1 MKIVDI
7 EPIIKYMD
15 NLEHNEPYGLN
26 SVELEKMI
34 RNAPIVNL
42 KKDNR
47 LNEII
52 VSQEY
57 ADQYGQGAELEKI
70 YFMLRDIS
78 TTLAMFYDEI
88 FEHKD
93 DDDNIDDMLN
103 NWRFP

>member
-15 NLEHNEPYGLN
+15 DPEHNEPYGLN

-34 RNAPIVNL
+34 RNAPIANL

-47 LNEII
+47 LNEVI

-70 YFMLRDIS
+70 YIMLRDIS
-78 TTLAMFYDEI
+78 TTLAMFYDEM
-88 FEHKD
+88 FEHK

-103 NWRFP
+103 DWRFP